1 MKPDRLAML
10 ETMIAKGS
18 EDPFVWY
25 ARAMELRSRDR
36 FDDALEAY
44 GEVSEKFPE
53 YVPTYLMA
61 AQVCEQLG
69 KTDDARAWAERGLK
83 RASNDPHAASEL
95 QAFLDEL

>member
-1 MKPDRLAML
+1 
-10 ETMIAKGS
+10 MIAKGS

-25 ARAMELRSRDR
+25 ARAMELRSRER
-36 FDDALEAY
+36 LDDALAAY
-44 GEVSEKFPE
+44 GDVSTKFPD

-69 KTDDARAWAERGLK
+69 KNDEARGWAQRGLDK
-83 RASNDPHAASEL
+83 ASKDPHAASEL